1 MGHDDAC
8 ADGRAPR
15 LGGWQH
21 CGVYRSADPSAP
33 SGSALHLPAIAVS
46 IVLARSA
53 APVKPALLRVCRVHC
68 RAWESL
74 ESAIAKASR
83 RMSLLPLHRAK
94 QVKSDNSFFL
104 SNRTKSLERMT
115 GGRCLRVRMMNR
127 HRQRVARAPI
137 PEVDVVYAC
146 QSAPPVSGWRRLAI
160 RLPIY
165 GGRCVGALCP
175 PVHRLRYW
183 NHASSA
189 TLCGWRL
196 CSA

>member
-1 MGHDDAC
+1 MTSAAVPIREEHQDPGCACRHLSLASCCRALPHRLSQLYFAC
-8 ADGRAPR
+8 AA
-15 LGGWQH
+15 
-21 CGVYRSADPSAP
+21 S
-33 SGSALHLPAIAVS
+33 IAVRGNHWNPP
-46 IVLARSA
+46 LQM
-53 APVKPALLRVCRVHC
+53 
-68 RAWESL
+68 
-74 ESAIAKASR
+74 ASR

-94 QVKSDNSFFL
+94 QAKSDNSFFL